1 MILSQ
6 NPNPDQRP
14 VPLRFTTESYS
25 MDRGPRYRA
34 YAELKE
40 SRLRREYMSPE
51 ESKEPES
58 KLTLLKKQVKFQT
71 HLTDLRK
78 EYFILAQSMPD
89 FSTVLRKENRK
100 PSSRLSSILDS
111 PPPKTNCRPRRAR
124 DETPARYPPHQNPAM
139 SMPERYTLIWE
150 QNPTMS
156 DSLIGDP
163 AFSNASKIFRSS
175 RFKMSRVQEEL
186 QVAQIEREERE
197 REESE
202 GGG

>member
-58 KLTLLKKQVKFQT
+58 KLTPLKKQVKFQT

-100 PSSRLSSILDS
+100 PSSRLSSM
-111 PPPKTNCRPRRAR
+111 PRRAR